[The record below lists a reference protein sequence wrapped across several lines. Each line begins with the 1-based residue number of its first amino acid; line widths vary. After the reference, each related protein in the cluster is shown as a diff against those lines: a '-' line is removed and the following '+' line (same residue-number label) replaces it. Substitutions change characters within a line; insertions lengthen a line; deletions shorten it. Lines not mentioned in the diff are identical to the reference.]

1 MDIVGFSAELKGRG
15 LDIAGFSAEVRG
27 TMNGHSWV
35 QC

>member
-1 MDIVGFSAELKGRG
+1 MDIVGFSAEVKGRG

-27 TMNGHSWV
+27 MRNGHSWV